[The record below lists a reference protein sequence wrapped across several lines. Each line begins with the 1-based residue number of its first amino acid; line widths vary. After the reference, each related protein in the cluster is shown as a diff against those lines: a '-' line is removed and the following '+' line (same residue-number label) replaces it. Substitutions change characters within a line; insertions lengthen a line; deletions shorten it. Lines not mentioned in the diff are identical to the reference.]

1 MPPPTTAPE
10 TAAPDAG
17 ISLYIHIPFCLS
29 KCPYCDFNTYQGI
42 ESQFGDF
49 LTAVC
54 AELDAWFRVLAHP
67 PVNTV
72 FLGGGTPSYLPAGAV
87 ARILDTVAAGAG
99 SIPADA
105 EITAECNP
113 NDLTPQRCADL
124 HAAGVNRISIGV
136 QSMDNALLT
145 MLGRRH
151 DAAEAAEALRHCR
164 RAGFNNISLD
174 LMYGLPRQT
183 LRQWQDTLHAALS
196 LSPEHLSLYALTLE
210 DGTPLRRWVTE
221 GRLPEPDPD
230 LAADMYDHARR
241 ALSAAGYCH
250 YEISNWA
257 FPGRQSRHN
266 LAYWRNRQWLG
277 VGPGAHS
284 ALAGIRFWTVRS
296 PRDYAARARQ
306 WSAELTT
313 PTPASVPPAHPAPGS
328 IPSDRIALDRVAPAS
343 VAPDRVTP
351 GSVPLDRVAPDSVP
365 SDRVAPDSNALDPVA
380 PDSVAP
386 DRVAPASNAPDPVA
400 PDSVAP
406 DRVAPASNALDP
418 VAPGS
423 NAPDRV
429 APASN
434 ALDPVAPDSVPLDRV
449 APASVPPARVAP
461 DSDTF
466 DRVAPG
472 SVAPDRIATDG
483 VAPGNVTPD
492 RLAPDQ
498 ETPPPGA
505 AWPAITETAIAA
517 VPTVAGYEVIDP
529 ATAAAETMFLGLRLQ
544 EGIDLAEASTQ
555 TGADLQARYRQELAD
570 LTAAGLLHWETPT
583 RIRLDKS
590 AWLIANQ
597 IFARFL

>member
-1 MPPPTTAPE
+1 MPSPTIPP
-10 TAAPDAG
+10 DNG

-42 ESQFGDF
+42 ETQFGDF

-67 PVNTV
+67 AVNTV

-87 ARILDTVAAGAG
+87 ARILDTVDAGAG
-99 SIPADA
+99 RIPNDA

-113 NDLTPQRCADL
+113 NDLTPERCADL

-151 DAAEAAEALRHCR
+151 DAAEASTALRHCR
-164 RAGFNNISLD
+164 RAGFDNISLD

-241 ALSAAGYCH
+241 VLSAAGYGH

-266 LAYWRNRQWLG
+266 LAYWRNGQWLG

-306 WSAELTT
+306 WSAEMGAST
-313 PTPASVPPAHPAPGS
+313 PWPGVS
-328 IPSDRIALDRVAPAS
+328 
-343 VAPDRVTP
+343 
-351 GSVPLDRVAPDSVP
+351 
-365 SDRVAPDSNALDPVA
+365 
-380 PDSVAP
+380 
-386 DRVAPASNAPDPVA
+386 
-400 PDSVAP
+400 
-406 DRVAPASNALDP
+406 
-418 VAPGS
+418 
-423 NAPDRV
+423 
-429 APASN
+429 
-434 ALDPVAPDSVPLDRV
+434 
-449 APASVPPARVAP
+449 
-461 DSDTF
+461 
-466 DRVAPG
+466 
-472 SVAPDRIATDG
+472 
-483 VAPGNVTPD
+483 
-492 RLAPDQ
+492 
-498 ETPPPGA
+498 
-505 AWPAITETAIAA
+505 ETAIAA
-517 VPTVAGYEVIDP
+517 VPTVADYEVIDP

-544 EGIDLAEASTQ
+544 EGIDLTEASAQ
-555 TGADLQARYRQELAD
+555 TGTDLPTRYRRELAD
-570 LTAAGLLHWETPT
+570 LTAEGLLLWETPT
-583 RIRLDKS
+583 RIRLHES
-590 AWLIANQ
+590 AWLTANQ
-597 IFARFL
+597 VFTRFL